1 MANLFAVPT
10 VAIPLKEYEELLRES
25 EKIECV
31 KHYVRSTAYPN
42 IDVVIAILERGKE
55 DTNGSK

>member
-1 MANLFAVPT
+1 MTNLFAPT

-31 KHYVRSTAYPN
+31 KHYVHSTEDPKLGVAM
-42 IDVVIAILERGKE
+42 AILEKGKE
-55 DTNGSK
+55 E

>member
-1 MANLFAVPT
+1 MFAPT

-31 KHYVRSTAYPN
+31 KHYIHCSAEPN
-42 IDVVIAILERGKE
+42 TGVVMAILEKGKE
-55 DTNGSK
+55 E